1 MALNNKIEIM
11 DTKKTN
17 MPPAVPG
24 INQEEDEKNKVS
36 KGGAIGAAV
45 GVGVAAAAGGAVAGA
60 TVISDALGKSKHH
73 DRYDDEDEQEEN
85 ENDGYYDDD
94 KDLDKDNNDD
104 ISPENRRRD
113 PDDDDR
119 QSKGQRDKDADKNAE
134 NNNENDNNKDDNGGA
149 SGNSR
154 ENENDNGNIDD
165 RADKIIE
172 GDQIEVNN
180 QDGEW
185 SPVGWRTITDQDGN
199 EVNGMLFEDGNGGYV
214 LITEGDPGSGI
225 YDVAMNPNN
234 GEAMPIDEQFA
245 FTRGDLEAIID
256 PDGGYIAPGAEDEIF
271 ASNDDI
277 NQDIIVTDDGELTAQ
292 RDMPGD
298 NDTDGTD
305 GNDDQIIEED
315 EYAMAS
321 DEVVVDDQELE
332 QYLGEDELAEVNE
345 EPVEFVDNSEELVAD
360 NTYLAEDS
368 YDASMEM
375 EADLYDDTIDMA

>member
-1 MALNNKIEIM
+1 
-11 DTKKTN
+11 

-134 NNNENDNNKDDNGGA
+134 NNNENDNKDDNGGA

-225 YDVAMNPNN
+225 YDVAMNPSS

-305 GNDDQIIEED
+305 DNDDQIIEED

-321 DEVVVDDQELE
+321 EEVVVDDQELE

>member
-1 MALNNKIEIM
+1 
-11 DTKKTN
+11 

-94 KDLDKDNNDD
+94 KDLNEDNNDD

-119 QSKGQRDKDADKNAE
+119 QPKGQRDKDADKNAE

-225 YDVAMNPNN
+225 YDVAMNPSS

-298 NDTDGTD
+298 NGNDGND

-321 DEVVVDDQELE
+321 EEVVVDDQELE